1 MTECPSVWGSDG
13 LWSSGDAHL
22 QSCGWPGG
30 WVGEW
35 VGLRR
40 WPSGQ
45 GRWVSGGAFSV
56 VWLDDCRSWAV
67 VLASRVSVRSLDARW
82 RVDHCLASRSLPKWG
97 AVLMG
102 GVQWW
107 ARRVLGWRRT
117 VSRSW
122 MDTVRDV
129 VRVEARCGESLCRR
143 SRRGGSFVFRCG
155 AHRASSFSSGG
166 LAVRGRLVA

>member
-1 MTECPSVWGSDG
+1 MDFGPQVMHTCSPVGG
-13 LWSSGDAHL
+13 RVA
-22 QSCGWPGG
+22 GWLGG

-82 RVDHCLASRSLPKWG
+82 RVDHCLASRSLP
-97 AVLMG
+97 
-102 GVQWW
+102 
-107 ARRVLGWRRT
+107 
-117 VSRSW
+117 
-122 MDTVRDV
+122 
-129 VRVEARCGESLCRR
+129 
-143 SRRGGSFVFRCG
+143 
-155 AHRASSFSSGG
+155 
-166 LAVRGRLVA
+166 